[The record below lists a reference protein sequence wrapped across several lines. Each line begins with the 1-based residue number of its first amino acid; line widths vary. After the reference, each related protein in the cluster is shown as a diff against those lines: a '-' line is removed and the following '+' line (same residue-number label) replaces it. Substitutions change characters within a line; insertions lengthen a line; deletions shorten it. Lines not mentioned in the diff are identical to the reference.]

1 MSALFFD
8 TSAVVKR
15 YLQEVGS
22 SWVRA
27 TTNPLAGGIIVIA
40 DLATVELLSLL
51 ARRVREGTLP
61 ASSATQLGNTFLLH
75 SAQEYLTLEM
85 GNTVL
90 EAARLLVGRHPL
102 RTLDALQLASAQ
114 RAVARTYHLRQQRSE
129 PAQRGRGGGFC
140 GGRSSPP
147 SLKHAAAGLR
157 CQALDARPASE
168 APSAEHDTVILGTPL
183 TARSV
188 ES

>member
-40 DLATVELLSLL
+40 DLATVELFSLL
-51 ARRVREGTLP
+51 ARRVRERTLP

-75 SAQEYLTLEM
+75 SAQEYLTLDM

-90 EAARLLVGRHPL
+90 EAARFLVGRHPL
-102 RTLDALQLASAQ
+102 PTLDALQLASAQ
-114 RAVARTYHLRQQRSE
+114 RAVSLLGE
-129 PAQRGRGGGFC
+129 PITFV
-140 GGRSSPP
+140 SSDRN
-147 SLKHAAAGLR
+147 LLNAAAAEGFAVDDPLR
-157 CQALDARPASE
+157 HP
-168 APSAEHDTVILGTPL
+168 
-183 TARSV
+183 
-188 ES
+188 